1 MTILISSINTLAT
14 EINTQLSE
22 EFTDV
27 AFIAGII
34 AFYAFFALAVYIYT
48 SFAFMAIAKKARHKK
63 PWLAWIPFIGKPILT
78 SQIAKMNWWPILLL
92 IIPAIALLTL
102 PFSLL
107 FSIVLFIISIPF
119 VITFAVF
126 YIIWQWKTFEAVG
139 HPGWF
144 VLFIF
149 INIVYLVF
157 LGIVAWSD
165 NDITGNRRR
174 RR

>member
-1 MTILISSINTLAT
+1 MTEEFINT
-14 EINTQLSE
+14 
-22 EFTDV
+22 

-34 AFYAFFALAVYIYT
+34 AFYSFFVLAVYIYT
-48 SFAFMAIAKKARHKK
+48 SFAFMSIAKKARHKN
-63 PWLAWIPFIGKPILT
+63 PWMVWVPFIGKPLVT
-78 SQIAKMNWWPILLL
+78 SQIAKMNPWPILLL
-92 IIPAIALLTL
+92 ILPAIALAAL
-102 PFSLL
+102 PFSIL
-107 FSIVLFIISIPF
+107 FSVILFIVAIPF

-149 INIVYLVF
+149 INLVYLVF

-165 NDITGNRRR
+165 RDVTGTKKRKR
-174 RR
+174 